1 MKNGRFSTSCLRATE
16 TAGPAALSTFCAG
29 ALLNEVSKLWPYV
42 LLITLFTWVISFL
55 FNAFIFGSKKADGT
69 LLIDTSN
76 PDRDIWR
83 LDLSEGFETLTKK
96 KAVTFNVEL
105 NADLSQK

>member
-1 MKNGRFSTSCLRATE
+1 MKNGRFVTACLRATE
-16 TAGPAALSTFCAG
+16 AAGPTALSTFCAG
-29 ALLNEVSKLWPYV
+29 AILNEVSKLWPYV
-42 LLITLFTWVISFL
+42 LLITLLTWVISFL

-69 LLIDTSN
+69 LLVDISN

-83 LDLSEGFETLTKK
+83 LDLNKGFETLTKK
-96 KAVTFNVEL
+96 KSVTFDVNL